1 MLLPLFLACHGGES
15 KVVVEPLLLPE
26 DPAASGVPV
35 GVRTVVVED
44 QTLEIWYPAT
54 DASADQDEDQVDFD
68 AFLPAA
74 LTELIP
80 ELDLPELAEGGVRD
94 ADLRPGEA
102 PYPVILFSHGFG
114 GMRVQSMDY
123 ASHLASRGY
132 VVVAADH
139 PGRMLGDVLPC
150 LFSPPL
156 EGCDL
161 SSMAGADPALEDLNV
176 ARSWVADAADEG
188 FFAGALD
195 TEQVGLSGHSA
206 GAGSTATLGELS
218 ESYQALLMMAGGA
231 ALSRDVPA
239 MMMGGAC
246 DPYATAEGMVEGA
259 ASSPDAASVQ
269 IQGAGHLAFAD
280 LCALDLGGLAQTW
293 LLDRDDINETFVD
306 GLLGL
311 ATDGCPGATP
321 QVASCDSFLDLE
333 TSSEIIRYYSTV
345 FFDEALRG
353 EGPGVSG
360 QVYAEADVVSA
371 P

>member
-1 MLLPLFLACHGGES
+1 MLLAFLLACKGDAPAP
-15 KVVVEPLLLPE
+15 VVEPLDLPK
-26 DPAASGVPV
+26 DPAATGVPV
-35 GVRTVVVED
+35 GITTMEVD
-44 QTLEIWYPAT
+44 GQTLEVWYPAE
-54 DASADQDEDQVDFD
+54 DAAADGTPDEVDFD
-68 AFLPAA
+68 VFLPGA

-80 ELDLPELAEGGVRD
+80 ELDLPALPTGAVRD
-94 ADLRPGEA
+94 AALRPGEA
-102 PYPVILFSHGFG
+102 PYPVVIFSHGFG

-161 SSMAGADPALEDLNV
+161 SGMYGTDPALEDVGV
-176 ARSWVADAADEG
+176 ARTWVDDASAEG

-195 TEQVGLSGHSA
+195 TDRVGLSGHSA

-231 ALSRDVPA
+231 QLEREVPA
-239 MMMGGAC
+239 LLMGGSC
-246 DPYATAEGMVEGA
+246 DPYATREGMESAAA
-259 ASSPDAASVQ
+259 ASPEASSVQ
-269 IQGAGHLAFAD
+269 ILGAGHLAFAD
-280 LCALDLGGLAQTW
+280 LCALDLGGLAETW

-311 ATDGCPGATP
+311 ATDGCPGAVP
-321 QVASCDSFLDLE
+321 QVASCESFLDLE
-333 TSSEIIRYYSTV
+333 LSSEIIRYYSTV
-345 FFDEALRG
+345 FFDATLRG
-353 EGPGVSG
+353 QGGGVEPGA
-360 QVYAEADVVSA
+360 YAEAEVTPA